1 MSCEGKVAIVT
12 GAAGDGIGRSVA
24 LTLAREGVRVVV
36 NYRDSS
42 KSARAIIEHI
52 ESRGGA
58 ALAVEADIF
67 TTDGCNK
74 LAEAAAQQFGHTDI
88 CIIGPGAGWHGEPI
102 DKLSPDA
109 AAQDILQEVTPA
121 LRLMRILLPGMYKR
135 KWGRIIAIA
144 LLPPYDSPAYSYNVA
159 KAARAQLLLQAR
171 DQAWEHGVTVNVLPA
186 DLATAEGIDAV
197 VTRINTLDRLDL
209 LVNNAGFGTTKPFV
223 ELDLDDHEAIIS
235 LHIDAVLHTCYAA
248 LPGMQARGR
257 GGIINVSSISAFMA
271 TPGSVTYAASKAYLV
286 SFSEGLSTE
295 AAGSGVV
302 VQALCPGFTLTEVHD
317 PVASGQQNGLFNPK
331 RVPGWLWMRPEQ
343 VAEASLRAME
353 RGKVGVV
360 VPGLHYRLGTAAAR
374 SGLVSPGLVARLKAI
389 FLGGKTP

>member
-121 LRLMRILLPGMYKR
+121 LRLMRSLLPGMYKR
-135 KWGRIIAIA
+135 KWGRIIGVA
-144 LLPPYDSPAYSYNVA
+144 LLPPYESPAYSYNVA

-171 DQAWEHGVTVNVLPA
+171 DQAWEHGVTVNVIGPGPLPMIENIENA
-186 DLATAEGIDAV
+186 IEQCNHGPAWQERPTASPQDIAEGVAFLCSETGRFI
-197 VTRINTLDRLDL
+197 TGCI
-209 LVNNAGFGTTKPFV
+209 
-223 ELDLDDHEAIIS
+223 
-235 LHIDAVLHTCYAA
+235 
-248 LPGMQARGR
+248 LPYM
-257 GGIINVSSISAFMA
+257 FC
-271 TPGSVTYAASKAYLV
+271 K
-286 SFSEGLSTE
+286 
-295 AAGSGVV
+295 
-302 VQALCPGFTLTEVHD
+302 
-317 PVASGQQNGLFNPK
+317 
-331 RVPGWLWMRPEQ
+331 
-343 VAEASLRAME
+343 
-353 RGKVGVV
+353 
-360 VPGLHYRLGTAAAR
+360 
-374 SGLVSPGLVARLKAI
+374 
-389 FLGGKTP
+389 